1 MYEEYIKDRDQ
12 VNVIRGNIIS
22 EPIITEDYPQ
32 IYTHHYFC
40 ISFKSAKDLHST
52 VLIIY
57 DENCNLYFGNTIY
70 CLFF

>member
-40 ISFKSAKDLHST
+40 IAFKGT
-52 VLIIY
+52 
-57 DENCNLYFGNTIY
+57 E
-70 CLFF
+70 FFFVERY